1 MSKRLFAIPL
11 IVIPLL
17 VLSGCGSPTQ
27 MAASFGITVKAAC
40 GASGGYSDIT
50 AGAEVDISDSS
61 GKIIGV
67 GALGQGVDLVGSCM
81 YAAPIINVPQT
92 SDNIYRA
99 HVGNSFRGELTG
111 SVSGNEVLFIAT
123 LR

>member
-11 IVIPLL
+11 IAIPLL
-17 VLSGCGSPTQ
+17 ALSGCGSPTR

-40 GASGGYSDIT
+40 ASGGYSDIT

-67 GALGQGVDLVGSCM
+67 GALGQGVDLVDSCM
-81 YAAPIINVPQT
+81 YVAPIINVLQT

-111 SVSGNEVLFIAT
+111 SVSGNEVTFIAT
-123 LR
+123 LG